1 LQALLPYL
9 NIAQILVSI
18 FLVTLILLQTRGA
31 GLAVGY
37 SADTSIFRT
46 RRGVERTLF
55 QLTIATGILFTLLSI
70 LSVVLPRFDTGV

>member
-18 FLVTLILLQTRGA
+18 LLIALVLLQTRGT

-46 RRGVERTLF
+46 RRGVEKTLF
-55 QLTIATGILFTLLSI
+55 QLTIFMGIVWTILSI
-70 LSVVLPRFDTGV
+70 LSVILPRFET